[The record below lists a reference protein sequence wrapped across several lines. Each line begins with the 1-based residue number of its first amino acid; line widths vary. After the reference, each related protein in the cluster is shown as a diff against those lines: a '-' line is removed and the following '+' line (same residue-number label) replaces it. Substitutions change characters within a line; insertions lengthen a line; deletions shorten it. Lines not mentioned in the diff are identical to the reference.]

1 MKKNFKY
8 FGIIWIVGI
17 ILFNAITF
25 LIPNEVLGVT
35 RFDKGVFWI
44 AYALITLSFIGQ
56 LVTAYI
62 FVKDDGDEKTFLNIP
77 LVRTGYIAIGVSI
90 VVGLVFMILPV
101 LPSWIGAIVCLL
113 VAGYFVIACLN
124 AVTASD
130 NVADIGARIKKQT
143 FFIKSLT
150 VDADTLMASAKSEWL
165 KTECKKVYE
174 TIRYSDP
181 MSSDELASIEKLIA
195 AKFEEFADS
204 VKADDKNVSAIAEEL
219 IALINERNK
228 KCKFL
233 K

>member
-44 AYALITLSFIGQ
+44 TYALITLSFIGQ
-56 LVTAYI
+56 FVTAYI

-77 LVRTGYIAIGVSI
+77 LARTGYIAIGVSI

-165 KTECKKVYE
+165 KNECEKVYE
-174 TIRYSDP
+174 AIRYSDP
-181 MSSDELASIEKLIA
+181 MSSDELVSIEKLIA

-204 VKADDKNVSAIAEEL
+204 IKADDKNVSAIAEEL